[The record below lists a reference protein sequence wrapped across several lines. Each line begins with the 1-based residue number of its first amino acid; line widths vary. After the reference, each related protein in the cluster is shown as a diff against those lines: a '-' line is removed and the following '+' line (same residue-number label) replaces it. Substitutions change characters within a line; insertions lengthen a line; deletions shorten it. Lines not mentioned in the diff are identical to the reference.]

1 MKWLSRWPT
10 LLSLVE
16 FPCWIFSFLYLQEPA
31 FWERSSALLTPWD
44 NILRVALNWP
54 QSATFDFGI
63 FFSFPGLSSS
73 MYLRS
78 NSVVY
83 FISSSLQARL
93 AYVTIKRFHKS
104 KCCQMNN
111 CSSLFQVT
119 PLTGGPESFFFCRA
133 HWLFCQ
139 SKIEAARVS
148 LKSRA
153 TRCARSLIFRRS

>member
-1 MKWLSRWPT
+1 MKWSSRWPT
-10 LLSLVE
+10 LLSLVR

-31 FWERSSALLTPWD
+31 FWEGSSALLNPWD
-44 NILRVALNWP
+44 NILRVAFYQT

-63 FFSFPGLSSS
+63 IFSISGFSSS
-73 MYLRS
+73 MYLRP

-83 FISSSLQARL
+83 FISSSFQARL
-93 AYVTIKRFHKS
+93 ALVTIKRFHKS

-119 PLTGGPESFFFCRA
+119 RLTGGPEPLFFCRA
-133 HWLFCQ
+133 HWLFCEA
-139 SKIEAARVS
+139 KIEAPRVS
-148 LKSRA
+148 SNSRA

>member
-10 LLSLVE
+10 LSSLVG

-31 FWERSSALLTPWD
+31 FWEGSSALLNPWD
-44 NILRVALNWP
+44 NILRVAFYQP

-63 FFSFPGLSSS
+63 IFSISGFSSS

-83 FISSSLQARL
+83 FFSSSFQARL
-93 AYVTIKRFHKS
+93 ALVTIKRFHKS

-119 PLTGGPESFFFCRA
+119 RLSGGPESLFFCRA

-139 SKIEAARVS
+139 AKIEAPHVS
-148 LKSRA
+148 SNSRA